1 MPAAACPGSFAILGK
16 FRAQHGALP
25 RMEMVR
31 LEGETSNRL
40 FEILADWNEIL
51 KSTSLAEK
59 SNDNPLKADTR
70 PVRKRS

>member
-1 MPAAACPGSFAILGK
+1 LA
-16 FRAQHGALP
+16 
-25 RMEMVR
+25 R

-70 PVRKRS
+70 AVRKRS